1 MDAKDYAIL
10 RELDINFRQSFS
22 SIGKKVKLSKNSVA
36 LRFEKLKDLM
46 LHNVTGI
53 NNELIGQTMVK
64 VYYSFDFYDEKTE
77 KNIIEYIKNNSN
89 IMWAARMYGPYD
101 LCIAI
106 FIDDLHPLISEINRF
121 NKKFSSKINQKEM
134 QIVYKQI
141 FFRNNFIHNQPVL
154 QSYKLVKIDNKVI
167 LNDSER
173 KILKTIKYNP
183 RMSIIEIAQKTN
195 LTQKTA
201 SNYLKKLQKLG
212 VITGYFMTLNPI
224 KFNLN
229 TFKLMIQIQNL
240 KDHKEFEAYLQSIKN
255 VRYVAK
261 MLGLWDYEIDLVYQN
276 INDLQAQIEMI
287 KQRFPNVL
295 KKISILSMGNRL
307 VTNDNFFGL

>member
-1 MDAKDYAIL
+1 
-10 RELDINFRQSFS
+10 
-22 SIGKKVKLSKNSVA
+22 
-36 LRFEKLKDLM
+36 
-46 LHNVTGI
+46 
-53 NNELIGQTMVK
+53 
-64 VYYSFDFYDEKTE
+64 
-77 KNIIEYIKNNSN
+77 
-89 IMWAARMYGPYD
+89 
-101 LCIAI
+101 
-106 FIDDLHPLISEINRF
+106 
-121 NKKFSSKINQKEM
+121 M

-154 QSYKLVKIDNKVI
+154 HSYKLVKIDNKVI

-173 KILKTIKYNP
+173 KILKTIKHNP

-201 SNYLKKLQKLG
+201 SSYLKKLQKLG

-224 KFNLN
+224 KFNFN
-229 TFKLMIQIQNL
+229 TFKLMIQVQNL

-261 MLGLWDYEIDLVYQN
+261 MLGLWDYEIDLVYQS
-276 INDLQAQIEMI
+276 INDLQTQIEMI
-287 KQRFPNVL
+287 KQKYPNVL

-307 VTNDNFFGL
+307 VTNDNFFNL